1 MAREWDVLP
10 PAPCKGCGGQ
20 HGAVNAEINCLRKRV
35 DVLESRVTR
44 LNRIDES
51 VAAFHRV
58 PTTTGGAFAAQSLA
72 RDLELPLAR
81 GVRAGRLERRVQQS
95 HPTSFVEP
103 IGQGK

>member
-35 DVLESRVTR
+35 DVLKSRVTR

-51 VAAFHRV
+51 VAAFHRA

-72 RDLELPLAR
+72 RPAAGTHLRNVETA
-81 GVRAGRLERRVQQS
+81 VRLVKCF
-95 HPTSFVEP
+95 T
-103 IGQGK
+103 I